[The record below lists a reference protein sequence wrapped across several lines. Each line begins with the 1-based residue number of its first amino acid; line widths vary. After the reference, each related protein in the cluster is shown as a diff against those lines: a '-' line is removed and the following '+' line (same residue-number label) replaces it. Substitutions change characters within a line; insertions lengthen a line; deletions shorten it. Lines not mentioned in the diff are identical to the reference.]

1 VAYHLALAGWTDVV
15 LLERD
20 KLTSGTTWHAA
31 GLMVTFGSTSET
43 STSMRRYT
51 RDLYARLESET
62 GLSTGLKQVGFIEL
76 AADTGRLEEY
86 RRVAAFN
93 RHCGVEVQEIS
104 PGEVKELFP
113 LARTDDV
120 LAGFYVPDDG
130 RVNPVDVTMS
140 LAKGARMKGAKIVEG
155 VTVHGFSTAGGAV
168 TGVRTDRGDI
178 ECEVVVNAGGMFAA
192 ELGRL
197 AGVRVPVVPMAH
209 EYLVTQPFMEAG
221 GERLPTMRDPDL
233 LVYFREDGLGLVMGG

>member
-1 VAYHLALAGWTDVV
+1 MNLPQRARVVVIGGGVIGTSVAYHLARQGITDVL
-15 LLERD
+15 LLERA

-43 STSMRRYT
+43 STSMRQYT
-51 RDLYARLESET
+51 RDLYAGLEAET

-76 AADTGRLEEY
+76 AADEGRLEEY

-93 RHCGVEVQEIS
+93 RHCGVDVQEIS

-130 RVNPVDVTMS
+130 RANPVDVTMS
-140 LAKGARMKGAKIVEG
+140 LAKGARMRG
-155 VTVHGFSTAGGAV
+155 VRVIESVPVLSFLTRGGAV
-168 TGVRTDRGDI
+168 AGVRTEYGDI
-178 ECEVVVNAGGMFAA
+178 EAEYVVNCAGMWARQLAA
-192 ELGRL
+192 T
-197 AGVRVPVVPMAH
+197 A
-209 EYLVTQPFMEAG
+209 
-221 GERLPTMRDPDL
+221 
-233 LVYFREDGLGLVMGG
+233 